1 MSNETGH
8 RDEPL
13 GAALR
18 ALDHPEHRPEF
29 HRELRRRL
37 AAERRHPVRRRWA
50 WPLAAAATAAA
61 AAAVL
66 IAIGIPRTHKTPSI
80 AGPQAA
86 SAAVVKSHLRHALVQ
101 MRDLSGVLVATEASR
116 GTTERWRFVLD
127 SAGDVRLEGPG
138 EGEVATYDSA
148 TGVARSIQHSAS
160 MGGSPLFYA
169 ERDGVAP
176 GPPDLGPPTWVIPEQ
191 LGAYVRAALAARA
204 PGVREVVYEGRPAW
218 RLDVPT
224 VPNAV
229 APELSGD
236 ELQVTVDRRTGMPV
250 RVVERK
256 EGAVLRTLRLEQL
269 AVDTTPAA
277 GAFRAGFPPGAE
289 VMRSDDGF
297 RGVPLAQVAGAVGY
311 RPLVPAWVPAG
322 YELADVA
329 VARESAPTGKEGG
342 NPQSRDVVSLS
353 YRRGLDQFLV
363 TTRLRGT
370 ATWSDPLASGEGF
383 VDHPEHLDV
392 PAGALAGSG
401 AELVLSPRAL
411 PHLWAL
417 TDELVVT
424 VGGDLSRAELIR
436 VAGSLRAR

>member
-1 MSNETGH
+1 
-8 RDEPL
+8 
-13 GAALR
+13 
-18 ALDHPEHRPEF
+18 
-29 HRELRRRL
+29 
-37 AAERRHPVRRRWA
+37 VRRRWT
-50 WPLAAAATAAA
+50 WPLAAATAAA
-61 AAAVL
+61 ATAVGL
-66 IAIGIPRTHKTPSI
+66 IAIGVPRTHKTPRI
-80 AGPQAA
+80 AGPQPA

-116 GTTERWRFVLD
+116 GSTERWSFVLD
-127 SAGDVRLEGPG
+127 AAGDVRLEGPG
-138 EGEVATYDSA
+138 AGEVVTYDSA

-160 MGGSPLFYA
+160 MGGSALFYA
-169 ERDGVAP
+169 ERTGVAP
-176 GPPDLGPPTWVIPEQ
+176 GPPD
-191 LGAYVRAALAARA
+191 LGAYVRAALAARD
-204 PGVREVVYEGRPAW
+204 PGVRNVVFDGRPAW
-218 RLDVPT
+218 RLDVET

-256 EGAVLRTLRLEQL
+256 HGAVLRTLRLEQV
-269 AVDTTPAA
+269 AVDTTPSA
-277 GAFRAGFPPGAE
+277 GAFHARFPAGAE

-297 RGVPLAQVAGAVGY
+297 RRVPLAQAAGAVGY
-311 RPLVPAWVPAG
+311 RPLVPDWVPAG

-363 TTRLRGT
+363 TTRLRGNG
-370 ATWSDPLASGEGF
+370 TWSDPLASGEGF
-383 VDHPEHLDV
+383 VDHPEHVDL

-411 PHLWAL
+411 PHLWAT

-424 VGGDLSRAELIR
+424 VGGDLSRSELTR
-436 VAGSLRAR
+436 VAASLRAR

>member
-1 MSNETGH
+1 MSNETDH
-8 RDEPL
+8 RDERL

-18 ALDHPEHRPEF
+18 ALDQPEHRPEF
-29 HRELRRRL
+29 HRELRGRL
-37 AAERRHPVRRRWA
+37 SAERRASRRRWA

-61 AAAVL
+61 VAVAL

-80 AGPQAA
+80 AGPQPA
-86 SAAVVKSHLRHALVQ
+86 SAALVKSHLREALTA
-101 MRDLSGVLVATEASR
+101 MRNLSGMLVATEASR

-127 SAGDVRLEGPG
+127 VAGDVRLEGPG
-138 EGEVATYDSA
+138 DGEVVTYDSS

-160 MGGSPLFYA
+160 MGGSALFYA
-169 ERDGVAP
+169 ERTGVAP
-176 GPPDLGPPTWVIPEQ
+176 GPPDLGPPSWLIPER
-191 LGAYVRAALAARA
+191 LGAYVRAALASRD
-204 PGVREVVYEGRPAW
+204 PGVREVTYEGRAAW
-218 RLDVPT
+218 RLDVHT

-250 RVVERK
+250 LVVEQK
-256 EGAVLRTLRLEQL
+256 QGKVLRTLRLGQL
-269 AVDTTPAA
+269 AVDTAPAA
-277 GAFRAGFPPGAE
+277 GAFRAQFPAGAE

-297 RGVPLAQVAGAVGY
+297 QRVPLARAAGVAGY
-311 RPLVPAWVPAG
+311 RPLVPDRVPAG
-322 YELADVA
+322 YELAEVA

-342 NPQSRDVVSLS
+342 NPRSQGVVSLS

-363 TTRLRGT
+363 TTRLRGNG
-370 ATWSDPLASGEGF
+370 TWSDPLASGEGF
-383 VDHPEHLDV
+383 VDHPDRVDL
-392 PAGALAGSG
+392 PAGALAGAD

-417 TDELVVT
+417 TDDLVVT
-424 VGGDLSRAELIR
+424 VGGDLSRSELTR